1 MVLTA
6 KTRERFIVSIWKQ
19 AENAITSFTQEHLD
33 IHLSVF
39 NKETRPEVFD
49 ISEYGLDYVGTELR
63 SFNSIKSSLETG
75 LQQLYRKGK
84 NPRYNAIKDK
94 SEIGWDLREAPLQI
108 VVDDNDKVEYLFNG
122 NTRYD
127 ILSKIS
133 NLDNVIC
140 AVYKKNK
147 NFTKSRLALIG
158 GHMNSVTNPNG
169 ETSWNDIMQII
180 NNMIAEKELVYN
192 DAKSFSA
199 DINKMITFASNGL
212 IKTDTKFVFT
222 FITEKITSI
231 TGEDFLFTANDGK
244 SVMSELGDIYRN
256 TPNNSYVSMSAF
268 SDKVYGQLNNWYEN
282 QLSLS
287 KNIKPPK
294 DSGIFTTHPDKMS
307 VSVIIH
313 MGAPDPSRSVD
324 DFFKKYYAFIKEFDE
339 VENFLMKNY
348 FVSTTKSNRFNIIG
362 FFQQVKE
369 LDDIFE
375 YKTVVSKEAFL
386 EEYHKRYDSKGNK
399 KNYLQAVA

>member
-19 AENAITSFTQEHLD
+19 VENSITSFTQEHLD

-49 ISEYGLDYVGTELR
+49 TSEYGLDYVGTELR
-63 SFNSIKSSLETG
+63 SFKSIKPSLETG

-84 NPRYNAIKDK
+84 NPKYNAIKDK
-94 SEIGWDLREAPLQI
+94 AMLGWDLREAPLQI
-108 VVDDNDKVEYLFNG
+108 VVGNNDKVEYLFNG

-147 NFTKSRLALIG
+147 NFTKSKLALIG
-158 GHMNSVTNPNG
+158 GHMNSITNPNG
-169 ETSWNDIMQII
+169 ETSWSDIMQII
-180 NNMIAEKELVYN
+180 NNMIADKELVYN
-192 DAKSFSA
+192 DAKTFTFE
-199 DINKMITFASNGL
+199 INKMITFASNGL
-212 IKTDTKFVFT
+212 IKTDTKFVYN
-222 FITEKITSI
+222 FINEKISTI
-231 TGEDFLFTANDGK
+231 TGEDFVFVAENGV
-244 SVMSELGDIYRN
+244 SVMSELGDTYKN
-256 TPNNSYVSMSAF
+256 TPNNSYMSMSAY
-268 SDKVYGQLNNWYEN
+268 SDKVYGILKNWYDT

-294 DSGIFTTHPDKMS
+294 DSGVFTTHPDLMS
-307 VSVIIH
+307 VSIIIH
-313 MGAPDPSRSVD
+313 MGSPDPARCVD
-324 DFFKKYYAFIKEFDE
+324 DFFKKYYMFIKEFDDI
-339 VENFLMKNY
+339 ENFLTKQY
-348 FVSTTKSNRFNIIG
+348 FVPTTKSNRFNIIG
-362 FFQQVKE
+362 VFQQVKE
-369 LDDIFE
+369 LDEIWK
-375 YKTVVSKEAFL
+375 YKTVVSKEDFL

>member
-19 AENAITSFTQEHLD
+19 SENAITSFTQEHLD

-39 NKETRPEVFD
+39 NKDTKPEIFD

-75 LQQLYRKGK
+75 LQQRYRKGK

-94 SEIGWDLREAPLQI
+94 AMLGYDLREGPLQI
-108 VVDDNDKVEYLFNG
+108 VVDDNDNVEYLFNG

-158 GHMNSVTNPNG
+158 GHMNSITNPNG
-169 ETSWNDIMQII
+169 ETSWSDIMQII
-180 NNMIAEKELVYN
+180 NNMIADKELVYN
-192 DAKSFSA
+192 GAKDFSFQ
-199 DINKMITFASNGL
+199 INKAITFASNGL
-212 IKTDTKFVFT
+212 IKTDTKFVYN
-222 FITEKITSI
+222 FINEKISTI
-231 TGEDFLFTANDGK
+231 TGEDFVFVAENGV
-244 SVMSELGDIYRN
+244 SVMSELGDTYKN
-256 TPNNSYVSMSAF
+256 TPNNSYISMSSF
-268 SDKVYGQLNNWYEN
+268 SDKVYGQLNKWYEN
-282 QLSLS
+282 QLTLS

-307 VSVIIH
+307 VSIIIH
-313 MGAPDPSRSVD
+313 MGSPDPARSVD

-339 VENFLMKNY
+339 VENFLTKQY
-348 FVSTTKSNRFNIIG
+348 FVPTTKSNRFNIIG
-362 FFQQVKE
+362 VFQQVKE
-369 LDDIFE
+369 LDEIWK
-375 YKTVVSKEAFL
+375 YKTVVSTEDFL

-399 KNYLQAVA
+399 KTYLQAVA

>member
-1 MVLTA
+1 MVLSQ

-19 AENAITSFTQEHLD
+19 AEDAITSFTQKHLK

-39 NKETRPEVFD
+39 NKETRPEIFD
-49 ISEYGLDYVGTELR
+49 ISEYGLDYVGTKLI
-63 SFNSIKSSLETG
+63 SFKSIKPSLDTG
-75 LQQLYRKGK
+75 LDQKYRKGK
-84 NPRYNAIKDK
+84 NSRYNAIKDK
-94 SEIGWDLREAPLQI
+94 AMIGWDLREAPLQV

-133 NLDNVIC
+133 NLDNVMC

-147 NFTKSRLALIG
+147 NFSEAKLALVG

-169 ETSWNDIMQII
+169 ETSWSDIMQII
-180 NNMIAEKELVYN
+180 NNLIAKKDLVYK
-192 DAKSFSA
+192 DDGYFSSQ
-199 DINKMITFASNGL
+199 IKKMITFASNGL
-212 IKTDTKFVFT
+212 IKTDTKFVYQ
-222 FITEKITSI
+222 FINDKITKV
-231 TGEDFLFTANDGK
+231 TGEERVFSADTGV
-244 SVMSELGDIYRN
+244 SVMSVLGDTYKN

-307 VSVIIH
+307 VSIIIH
-313 MGAPDPSRSVD
+313 MGSPDPSRSVD

-339 VENFLMKNY
+339 VENFLTKQY
-348 FVSTTKSNRFNIIG
+348 FVPTTKSNRFNIIG
-362 FFQQVKE
+362 VFQQVKE
-369 LDDIFE
+369 LDEIWK
-375 YKTVVSKEAFL
+375 YKTVVSKEDFL